1 MECDVVATT
10 YLNNGSKEQRSLCLA
25 LIRQTMSG
33 NEPNVSI
40 FTPGTT
46 CNTKSFGGFNYGDFT
61 GDSWSST
68 IAKNIPDWPC
78 LNLNPEILEEA
89 IKNCLSQHN
98 LPYFKECVKENI
110 NRWFVFNY
118 TEKPDFWYKVAATL
132 GTIHLGTVKNT
143 NIEQP
148 IKEQKDEIKFQRK
161 KGCILRGTVPEG
173 NQQSSRKRQT
183 ATCSGHLGYQVCTG
197 R

>member
-1 MECDVVATT
+1 MEETT
-10 YLNNGSKEQRSLCLA
+10 YLNDGSIEQRSLCLA
-25 LIRQTMSG
+25 LIRQVMSG
-33 NEPNVSI
+33 NEPDVEHLRYYNGPAFPS
-40 FTPGTT
+40 
-46 CNTKSFGGFNYGDFT
+46 KAHGGFMYCDYPQDKWIQGK
-61 GDSWSST
+61 
-68 IAKNIPDWPC
+68 IADTIPDWLC
-78 LNLNPEILEEA
+78 LNLKPEILEEA
-89 IKNCLSQHN
+89 IKNCISQHN
-98 LPYFKECVKENI
+98 LLYFKECVKENI

-118 TEKPDFWYKVAATL
+118 TEKPDFWYKVADTL
-132 GTIHLGTVKNT
+132 GTIHLKTVKNT

-183 ATCSGHLGYQVCTG
+183 ATCSGYLGYQVCTG